1 MDTALFYSA
10 DARQNT
16 TVLQSINFQE
26 KSREIWETLSK
37 IDVTPYV
44 EKKVGLTYLPWAWAW
59 AKLMDNYPDS
69 DFYFERNSTGSEV
82 WHFPDGSCE
91 VRCVLTVS
99 GITRRCWLPVMD
111 NRNNAVKEADARDI
125 NDTKMRCLVKNI
137 ALFGLGHYIFTGE
150 TAPVQTPSAQEEK
163 KDTQDSSTS
172 FTLDSSLAYLSEAA
186 DKDDLRKRTQNV
198 LKAAANRGLDGN
210 WKEQVIA
217 HATAVSEKFNGK

>member
-1 MDTALFYSA
+1 MDSFIISSSDIRQQTATYKP
-10 DARQNT
+10 
-16 TVLQSINFQE
+16 VNFQE
-26 KSREIWETLSK
+26 KSREIWENLSK

-69 DFYFERNSTGSEV
+69 DFYFERNAQGSEV

-111 NRNNAVKEADARDI
+111 NRNNAVKEPDARDI

-150 TAPVQTPSAQEEK
+150 TAPSPQVQEEK
-163 KDTQDSSTS
+163 KDTN

-198 LKAAANRGLDGN
+198 LKAAANRGLDGE
-210 WKEQVIA
+210 WKDKVIA